1 MDKSRRHELE
11 NSLFPVDATRDAC
24 AGTPVL
30 GRLCW
35 DACAGTPVS
44 EPQHRLPTS
53 DAGPETGSLF
63 PKADGH
69 SESLAFDDTA

>member
-1 MDKSRRHELE
+1 MSWRTAYSQLTLPE
-11 NSLFPVDATRDAC
+11 
-24 AGTPVL
+24 TPVL